1 MKQKSWIAVVV
12 LLLSITLQSCIQ
24 PERVVASSG
33 TNQSPKIVKI
43 SAARQ
48 EIKLGEFTS
57 ITIDAVDPEGEELT
71 YEWKASLGDILGH
84 GSVVRYTAAFCCVG
98 TNSITVTV
106 TDASGASV
114 SKSISIEI
122 HS

>member
-12 LLLSITLQSCIQ
+12 IFLSITLQSCIQ

-33 TNQSPKIVKI
+33 ANQAPKIIKI

-106 TDASGASV
+106 TDAGGASV
-114 SKSISIEI
+114 TKSISIEI